1 VHAKFQV
8 TWVHPTLEK
17 IYAIFFFEA
26 AAVSKMLAGRLR
38 GFITFASRAVTLAVS
53 ILNFAECADRDNQQG
68 LGKTE
73 RESMKLTSFF
83 QPRNG
88 PTSWQFQLQPAS
100 ASLPETSTPPK
111 PLSSYRPPGRP
122 RKEVRVSAEVSA
134 ASVPAP
140 ATSENRKTG
149 SASAFVAPT
158 SAAVS
163 HPTRLHQL
171 ESALSAMVHE
181 YGVQVTSPTPRAMMM
196 VGILP

>member
-1 VHAKFQV
+1 MQNFKLLGY
-8 TWVHPTLEK
+8 TLLWK
-17 IYAIFFFEA
+17 RST

-38 GFITFASRAVTLAVS
+38 GFITFASRAVTSAVS

-68 LGKTE
+68 LGKTQ
-73 RESMKLTSFF
+73 RESMKLSTSFF

-134 ASVPAP
+134 Q
-140 ATSENRKTG
+140 
-149 SASAFVAPT
+149 
-158 SAAVS
+158 AVYPHLQPLKIGKPGLPPPS
-163 HPTRLHQL
+163 SPQHLLLLAIQQDCISLRAHFLRWCTNMVFKSRVQL
-171 ESALSAMVHE
+171 RE
-181 YGVQVTSPTPRAMMM
+181 R
-196 VGILP
+196 